1 MKRVVLLLLASA
13 AAVVVLLSLTGGI
26 DLVGPARLLVV
37 AGGIIIVMAS
47 VDELVQAAKAQ
58 GSVESEAPLA
68 RENASEAPSP
78 SEVPLPPQPAV
89 APVSEPALVLAS
101 ADTVIDLRDQPT
113 TLVDELIADG
123 RLSNSREPI
132 GDHEVPAIVM
142 AALAHQL
149 SLQAA

>member
-13 AAVVVLLSLTGGI
+13 SAVVVLLSLTGGI

-47 VDELVQAAKAQ
+47 VDELMQAAKTQRSA
-58 GSVESEAPLA
+58 ESATAPA
-68 RENASEAPSP
+68 ATVPEMPSGD
-78 SEVPLPPQPAV
+78 EVPVPSQPAV
-89 APVSEPALVLAS
+89 APVSEPALVLSS
-101 ADTVIDLRDQPT
+101 ADTIIDLRDQPT

-123 RLSNSREPI
+123 QLSNSRDPI

-142 AALAHQL
+142 AAFAHQL